1 MYLCCER
8 KCLLCRWLLQGPAFP
23 FRICWVLFSFMFSPP
38 QSKLSELEIH
48 VSLSQVT
55 PLPKESGVRY
65 LCSLLGGKRVCVC
78 VCVCV
83 LVVQS
88 CPILWDPLDCHPPGS
103 SVHGFFQKEY
113 WSGLPFPSP
122 GDFPNPGI
130 EPGSPALQADSLPLS
145 HQGMCVETSHFST

>member
-48 VSLSQVT
+48 VSLSQVS

-65 LCSLLGGKRVCVC
+65 LCSLLGCKCVCVC

-83 LVVQS
+83 SRSIVSNSLGPFGLS
-88 CPILWDPLDCHPPGS
+88 PTRLLCPWILQERILEWVAIPFSRGLSQPRDRTQVSRIAGRFFTTEPPG
-103 SVHGFFQKEY
+103 K
-113 WSGLPFPSP
+113 
-122 GDFPNPGI
+122 
-130 EPGSPALQADSLPLS
+130 PLS
-145 HQGMCVETSHFST
+145 FYRWY